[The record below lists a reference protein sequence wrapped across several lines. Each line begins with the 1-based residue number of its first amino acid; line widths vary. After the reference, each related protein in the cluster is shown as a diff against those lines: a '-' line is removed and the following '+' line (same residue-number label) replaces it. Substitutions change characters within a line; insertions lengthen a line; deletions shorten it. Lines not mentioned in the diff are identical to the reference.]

1 VGTVVTSLKEALTW
15 SGPAVVVLFTLG
27 RAESALAKGAFDLV
41 GTRPDGV
48 AHFEISTESWDRS
61 AVVQAYDLTFEESRL
76 DDPELPGYLG
86 ECLREASTH
95 AQGIAWLTFE
105 GAFHFDHLF
114 ADDIA
119 DQVYGYCV
127 TGDEPVVVWDREL
140 MKSDRWKREIGDV
153 RSVLDRDFPA

>member
-1 VGTVVTSLKEALTW
+1 MTSLKEAITW
-15 SGPAVVVLFTLG
+15 SGPAVVLLFTLG
-27 RAESALAKGAFDLV
+27 RRESALDEDQFDLL

-48 AHFEISTESWDRS
+48 ARYPVSTESWDRQ
-61 AVVQAYDLTFEESRL
+61 AVVQAYDLTFEEGRV
-76 DDPELPGYLG
+76 DDPELPGYLR
-86 ECLREASTH
+86 ECLRKASRH
-95 AQGIAWLTFE
+95 AEGIAWLTFE

-127 TGDEPVVVWDREL
+127 AGSEPVVVWDRGT
-140 MKSDRWKREIGDV
+140 MKSDRWKREIREV